1 MSKTVVE
8 SFGEFVYN
16 LSYETL
22 PKEIIEKAKTC
33 MLNGI
38 GIGIACHK
46 TEFARIARE
55 TIKAEELGMAQ
66 EKSATVFCDG
76 ARVSVMGA
84 AFANAVLFHGRAQ
97 EDTLGSSH
105 TGTVITPA
113 ALALAEREGN
123 PGKEIIAAIVAG
135 YELVGALDREV
146 SAFTTPRGFRASA
159 VFGIFGSA
167 AAASKLLGL
176 SKEETIH
183 ALGFAAAFASGTLE
197 CFAAGAMEW
206 RFEVGVASREGILAA
221 LIARNGGQAA
231 RTAMEGNTGFLKA
244 FADTTE
250 KAEAIV
256 GSLGKRWEIL
266 NAGFKPYPVCAFNQT
281 PVVAMLDLIEEY
293 TLEPE
298 QVEKILIRVNPYEY
312 NYAGMNYRG
321 PFSTI
326 GATLMSTPFCLAV
339 ACVDKSVTLDGIS
352 QFTDP
357 KILDLIEK
365 TEHIPDENIPRFS
378 CIIDVDR
385 KEGEKATKEMI
396 ITPEYY
402 NFDLDKTVALAK
414 RVTSEA
420 DIAPAKVETL
430 VEIIG
435 NLDAAQNVRE
445 LTEELGQRL

>member
-1 MSKTVVE
+1 MKKTVVE
-8 SFGEFVYN
+8 SLGEFVHN

-38 GIGIACHK
+38 GIGIACHE

-55 TIKAEELGMAQ
+55 TIKAEELGIAQ
-66 EKSATVFCDG
+66 EKSATIFCDG

-84 AFANAVLFHGRAQ
+84 AFANAALFHGRAQ

-123 PGKEIIAAIVAG
+123 SGKEVIAAIVAG
-135 YELVGALDREV
+135 YEVVGALDREV
-146 SAFTTPRGFRASA
+146 SAFTTPRGFRASP

-176 SKEETIH
+176 SEAETVH

-197 CFAAGAMEW
+197 CFAAGTMEW
-206 RFEVGVASREGILAA
+206 RFEVGVASREGILSS
-221 LIARNGGQAA
+221 LIARNGAQAA
-231 RTAMEGNTGFLKA
+231 RTAMEGDTGFLKA
-244 FADTTE
+244 FADTAE

-256 GSLGKRWEIL
+256 ESLGERWEIL

-281 PVVAMLDLIEEY
+281 PVITMLDLIEDY
-293 TLEPE
+293 KLEPE
-298 QVEKILIRVNPYEY
+298 HVEKMVIRVNPYEFH
-312 NYAGMNYRG
+312 YAGMNSRG

-339 ACVDKSVTLDGIS
+339 ACVDKSVTLEGIS
-352 QFTDP
+352 QFTDQ
-357 KILDLIEK
+357 KILNLIERI
-365 TEHIPDENIPRFS
+365 EHIPDENVPRFS
-378 CIIDVDR
+378 CIIDVER
-385 KEGEKATKEMI
+385 KEGEKVTKEMI
-396 ITPEYY
+396 ISPAYY
-402 NFDLDKTVALAK
+402 NFNLDKTIALIK

-420 DIAPAKVETL
+420 DIAPVKVESL
-430 VEIIG
+430 IEIIN
-435 NLDAAQNVRE
+435 NLDAAQNVQE
-445 LTEELGQRL
+445 LTEMLGQRF

>member
-1 MSKTVVE
+1 MKKTVAE
-8 SFGEFVYN
+8 SLGEFVYN

-22 PKEIIEKAKTC
+22 PKEVIEKAKTC

-38 GIGIACHK
+38 GIGIACHE
-46 TEFARIARE
+46 TEFAEIARK
-55 TIKAEELGMAQ
+55 TIKAEESGVTQ
-66 EKSATVFCDG
+66 EKSATIFCDG
-76 ARVSVMGA
+76 ARVSVMSA

-113 ALALAEREGN
+113 ALAIAEREGN
-123 PGKEIIAAIVAG
+123 SGKEVIAAIAAG
-135 YELVGALDREV
+135 YEVVGALDREV

-167 AAASKLLGL
+167 AAASKLLRL
-176 SKEETIH
+176 SEEETVH

-221 LIARNGGQAA
+221 LIARNGAQAA
-231 RTAMEGNTGFLKA
+231 RTAIEGNTGFLKA
-244 FADTTE
+244 FADTAE

-256 GSLGKRWEIL
+256 ESLGKRWEIL

-281 PVVAMLDLIEEY
+281 PVGTMLDVIQEHK
-293 TLEPE
+293 LEPE
-298 QVEKILIRVNPYEY
+298 HVEKIVIRVNPYEFH
-312 NYAGMNYRG
+312 YAGMNFRG

-339 ACVDKSVTLDGIS
+339 ACVDKAVTLEGIS
-352 QFTDP
+352 QFTHP

-365 TEHIPDENIPRFS
+365 IEHIPDENVPRFS
-378 CIIDVDR
+378 CVIDVER
-385 KEGEKATKEMI
+385 KGEEKVRKEMI
-396 ITPEYY
+396 ISPDYY
-402 NFDLDKTVALAK
+402 NFNLDKTIALIN

-420 DIAPAKVETL
+420 AISPAKVEDL
-430 VEIIG
+430 VEIIR
-435 NLDAAQNVRE
+435 NLDTAENVRE
-445 LTEELGQRL
+445 LTELLGQRF